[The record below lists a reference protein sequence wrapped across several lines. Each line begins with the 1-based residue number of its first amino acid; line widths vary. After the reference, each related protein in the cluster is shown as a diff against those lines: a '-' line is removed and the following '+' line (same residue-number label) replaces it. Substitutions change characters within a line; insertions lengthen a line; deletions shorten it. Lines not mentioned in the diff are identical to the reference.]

1 MTKPVTT
8 VSEMFP
14 REWLHPDDI
23 RGRSPLTVTVER
35 AQIEPRFNP
44 RSKREEDRL
53 IVYFYKAT
61 RHLICNKT
69 QAFELAEATGTE
81 VFGDWKGHQVRLSH
95 GMAPN
100 HKPTITI
107 GAAPIAPAQPA
118 AQPAE
123 AQEETAQETAQ
134 DDEVDEIDDDAAAT
148 EDAAAAAATTLWA

>member
-100 HKPTITI
+100 RKPTITI
-107 GAAPIAPAQPA
+107 GVAPAQPA

-123 AQEETAQETAQ
+123 AQEETA
-134 DDEVDEIDDDAAAT
+134 DDDPDNADSIHLDTVGADDTA
-148 EDAAAAAATTLWA
+148 DATLWA